1 MITDRIDA
9 ITEIPPDYRSATPPC
24 PRSVKIELTARC
36 DFKCFFCA
44 TGARLR
50 PRADMD
56 WDLLCRLLAEMREAG
71 VEEIG
76 LFYLGESFLYKRL
89 PDTVAYARELGYPY
103 IFLTT
108 NGRLATPDRVRAC
121 LNAGLDSLKFS
132 FNWADGD
139 QCKEITR
146 VDAFDTVVANIA
158 AARRERDAV
167 EAETGHRCGL
177 YASSIQYDGDQQA
190 RMSAAV
196 KQIRPY
202 VDEHYWLP
210 LYSQAGL
217 TAGARDTRP
226 VAGNIGR
233 IGGLREPLPC
243 WSLFTEG
250 HITFDGRLSA
260 CCFDHDGR
268 FDMGDLTTT
277 SFMEAWQSEP
287 FQALRAANLKCD
299 VSGTA
304 CERCIAYN

>member
-9 ITEIPPDYRSATPPC
+9 ITRIPPEYRSAGPPC

-44 TGARLR
+44 TANKLR
-50 PRADMD
+50 PAGDMD
-56 WDLLCRLLAEMREAG
+56 WELLRRLLAEMRQEG

-89 PDTVAYARELGYPY
+89 ADTIAYARELGYPY

-108 NGRLATPDRVRAC
+108 NGRLATPERVRPC
-121 LNAGLDSLKFS
+121 IEAGLDSLKFS
-132 FNWADGD
+132 FNWADTE

-146 VDAFDTVVANIA
+146 VDAFEKVVANIT
-158 AARRERDAV
+158 AARGVRDAV
-167 EAETGHRCGL
+167 EAETGHHCGL
-177 YASSIQYDGDQQA
+177 YASSIQYDGEQHE
-190 RMSAAV
+190 RMAEAV
-196 KQIRPY
+196 ERIRPA

-233 IGGLREPLPC
+233 IGGLRDALPC

-250 HITFDGRLSA
+250 HITYDGKLSA

-268 FDMGDLTTT
+268 FDMGDLTEM
-277 SFMEAWQSEP
+277 SFMDAWRSAA
-287 FQALRAANLKCD
+287 FQELRSANLACD
-299 VSGTA
+299 VGGTA
-304 CERCIAYN
+304 CEKCIAYN